1 MSKNYKVYEKPLV
14 MMHKVHVEAGFS
26 LSVGSSI
33 EQVGGRLDEETW
45 D

>member
-1 MSKNYKVYEKPLV
+1 MSNNYKVYKEPSV
-14 MMHKVHVEAGFS
+14 MMHEVCVEGGFV
-26 LSVGSSI
+26 LSGGSSI

>member
-1 MSKNYKVYEKPLV
+1 MSNNYKVYEKPSV
-14 MMHKVHVEAGFS
+14 EVHEVRIEQGFIIS
-26 LSVGSSI
+26 GGSYI